1 MTRDLRG
8 EMAPSPSFPSLVAA
22 ATAALRERAEEV
34 NRLNVFPVPD
44 GDTGTNMALTMEAV
58 VGELSQ
64 LDSSASIDEF
74 CAAMTHGSL
83 MGARGNSGVILSQIL
98 RGLAEAIAPATA
110 DSDPTEVLARA
121 LDRATTVAF
130 QAVRKPVE
138 GTMLTV
144 LRDAGTA
151 ARAAADEGASLDD
164 ALDSTLEAAVESVR
178 RTPELLPVLKENGV
192 VDAGGFGLAIL
203 AEGMIASWRGEAF
216 DLGVIETAA
225 EPALTV
231 TPVEDWDDE
240 EYLYCTEFLLYGSA
254 LDRTQ
259 IESYVGD
266 AGGSELVVGD
276 PDLLK
281 IHVHTDDPGAVLSY
295 MTSLGEVAEVHIN
308 NMRRQTAART
318 EALRAEGTTDAD
330 PSKPFGLVV
339 VGAGSGIGDIMRSLG
354 ADVVVNG
361 GQTMNP
367 STAELLE
374 ATGSVAAR
382 SVLILPNNKNIQMA
396 AQQVTEVS
404 DRPVGV
410 VPTTSVPEGFA
421 ALLALDPA
429 ASLEENIEAMAEA
442 AAAVKTGEVT
452 TAIKDSTSKHGPVKE
467 GQVIGIIDHEIE
479 VIGEDVADVAVTLAG
494 LIADGAETMT
504 LLGGADLDDEALERL
519 AERVAADHP
528 DVEVEHHRGDQ
539 PLYPVIMSAE

>member
-1 MTRDLRG
+1 
-8 EMAPSPSFPSLVAA
+8 MAPSSLFSSLVSS

-58 VGELSQ
+58 VAELSQ
-64 LDSSASIDEF
+64 LDSSASISEL

-98 RGLAEAIAPATA
+98 RGLAEAIATATE
-110 DSDPTEVLARA
+110 DSDPAEVLARA
-121 LDRATTVAF
+121 LERATTVAF

-144 LRDAGTA
+144 LREASVA
-151 ARAAADEGASLDD
+151 ARAAVDAGISFDE
-164 ALDSTLEAAVESVR
+164 ALDSTLDATVESVR

-203 AEGMIASWRGEAF
+203 AEGLLASWRGEPF

-225 EPALTV
+225 APALTIA
-231 TPVEDWDDE
+231 PVEDWDDE
-240 EYLYCTEFLLYGSA
+240 EYLYCTEFLLYGVD

-259 IESYVGD
+259 VESYVAS

-276 PDLLK
+276 PDVLK

-308 NMRRQTAART
+308 NMRRQTVARS
-318 EALRAEGTTDAD
+318 ESLRAESQAD
-330 PSKPFGLVV
+330 TAPSKPFGVVV
-339 VGAGSGIGDIMRSLG
+339 VGAGSGIGDILRSLG

-367 STAELLE
+367 STAELLD
-374 ATGSVAAR
+374 AAGSAAAE
-382 SVLILPNNKNIQMA
+382 SVLILPNNKNIHMA

-410 VPTTSVPEGFA
+410 VPTRSVPEAFA
-421 ALLALDPA
+421 ALLALDLDA
-429 ASLEENIEAMAEA
+429 TLEENVEAMTEA

-452 TAIKDSTSKHGPVKE
+452 TAVKDSTSKGGSVAE
-467 GQVIGIIDHEIE
+467 GQIIGIVDHEIE
-479 VIGEDVADVAVTLAG
+479 VVGEDVIEVAVAVADLLA
-494 LIADGAETMT
+494 DDTETMT
-504 LLGGADLDDEALERL
+504 ILGGADLDDESLTRL
-519 AERVAADHP
+519 AERIAEAHP
-528 DVEVEHHRGDQ
+528 ELEVEHHRGEQ